1 MNNFNS
7 TTLEPIKIS
16 FDTPI
21 YYVNKKTNKVGCR
34 LQFEIKGPD
43 SVIKVINSFA
53 DEDCFEVVAEA
64 SLHPDD
70 NFDIEKGT
78 TIARAKAETMAY
90 RRVNRLFKRICGKLA
105 NVAIAFMDFD
115 HKALTVI
122 NNNDDFLS
130 KFD

>member
-1 MNNFNS
+1 MNKFNS

-34 LQFEIKGPD
+34 LSFGIKGPA
-43 SVIKVINSFA
+43 SVITIINSFT

-70 NFDIEKGT
+70 KFDIEKGT

-105 NVAIAFMDFD
+105 DVAIAFMDFD
-115 HKALTVI
+115 VKAATVI
-122 NNNDDFLS
+122 DNNDEFLA
-130 KFD
+130 KFN

>member
-1 MNNFNS
+1 MNKFNS

-21 YYVNKKTNKVGCR
+21 YYVNKKNNKVGCR
-34 LQFEIKGPD
+34 LSFGIKGPA
-43 SVIKVINSFA
+43 SVITIINSFT

-70 NFDIEKGT
+70 SFDIEKGK

-105 NVAIAFMDFD
+105 DVAIAFMDFD
-115 HKALTVI
+115 VKSATVI
-122 NNNDDFLS
+122 NNNDEFLA

>member
-1 MNNFNS
+1 MNNFNN

-21 YYVNKKTNKVGCR
+21 YYVNKKTHKVGCR
-34 LQFEIKGPD
+34 LSFGIKGPT

-53 DEDCFEVVAEA
+53 DEKCFEVVAEA

-105 NVAIAFMDFD
+105 NVAIAFTNFD

-122 NNNDDFLS
+122 NNNDEFLS